1 MRKKI
6 NSRLVLTAIVGIVS
20 TMLLITVVY
29 YDLFCRQIMED
40 LKTYVSFMAHYGFG
54 EELQKSGGIGHSEGL
69 HVTLIN
75 EAGQIVYDNEAGQ
88 TVYDNKENLNER
100 PEIKAAFADGE
111 GQAIRKSGTLDRS
124 TFYYAVRLGDG
135 SVFRVG
141 RESESLYSIFVSA
154 LPSLVMVTCILI
166 VVSMILAHF
175 LTGNLIKPIERL
187 AENLEE
193 QEELTEYEELVPL
206 INMIQQQHKDIIK
219 NARIRQD
226 FTANVSHEL
235 KTPLTSISGYAELI
249 ENGMASEADT
259 VRFAGGIRKS
269 ATRLLTL
276 INDIIRLSELDS
288 TEQTPV
294 FERLNLYQLA
304 ETCVEMLSM
313 NAEKHHVTISL
324 QGMESYINGNRQ
336 MIEELLYNL
345 CDNAIRYNNENGTV
359 KVIIYQRQKQ
369 TILVVKD
376 TGIGIPQEHQE
387 RIFERFYRVDKSRSK
402 STGGTGLGLAIVKH
416 ILVKHNASIELQSEL
431 GKGTVMTV
439 IFPIAFS

>member
-1 MRKKI
+1 MKKKI
-6 NSRLVLTAIVGIVS
+6 NSRLVMTAIVGIVS

-40 LKTYVSFMAHYGFG
+40 LKTYVSFMVHLSLG
-54 EELQKSGGIGHSEGL
+54 EELHNAESIGHIEGL
-69 HVTLIN
+69 HVTLVDNTGHI
-75 EAGQIVYDNEAGQ
+75 IYDNGKGHEE
-88 TVYDNKENLNER
+88 KEL
-100 PEIKAAFADGE
+100 PEVEAAFADGE
-111 GQAIRKSGTLDRS
+111 GQAIRKSLTLDRS

-135 SVFRVG
+135 SVLRVG

-166 VVSMILAHF
+166 VVSMVLAHV

-206 INMIQQQHKDIIK
+206 INMIQEQHKDIIK

-288 TEQTPV
+288 TEQTIV
-294 FERLNLYQLA
+294 FEKLNLYQLA

-359 KVIIYQRQKQ
+359 KVTVYQSQKQ
-369 TILVVKD
+369 TILVVRD
-376 TGIGIPQEHQE
+376 TGIGIPSEHRE

-416 ILVKHNASIELQSEL
+416 ILVKHHASIDLQSEL

-439 IFPIAFS
+439 TFPEIENGFF

>member
-1 MRKKI
+1 MRRKI

-20 TMLLITVVY
+20 TMLLITFVY
-29 YDLFCRQIMED
+29 YDLFCRQIIGD
-40 LKTYVSFMAHYGFG
+40 LQTYVAFLARGSFEEALHETG
-54 EELQKSGGIGHSEGL
+54 ETNYVEGL
-69 HVTLIN
+69 QVTFVN
-75 EAGQIVYDNEAGQ
+75 EAGQILFDNS
-88 TVYDNKENLNER
+88 DNKIGNSER
-100 PEIKAAFADGE
+100 PEIEAAFADGE
-111 GQAIRKSGTLDRS
+111 GQAIRKSFTLDRS
-124 TFYYAVRLGDG
+124 AFFYAVRLEDG
-135 SVFRVG
+135 SVLCVG

-166 VVSMILAHF
+166 LVSMLLAHF
-175 LTGNLIKPIERL
+175 LTGSLIKPIEKL
-187 AENLEE
+187 AENMDD
-193 QEELTEYEELVPL
+193 QGELTEYEELAPL
-206 INMIQQQHKDIIK
+206 INMIQEQHKDIIK
-219 NARIRQD
+219 SSRIRQD

-249 ENGMASEADT
+249 ENGMASADDT

-304 ETCVEMLSM
+304 ETCVEMLSV
-313 NAEKHHVTISL
+313 NAEKHHVTIGF
-324 QGMESYINGNRQ
+324 QGVESYISGNRQ

-359 KVIIYQRQKQ
+359 TVGVYQRGKQ
-369 TILVVKD
+369 TVLVVKD
-376 TGIGIPQEHQE
+376 TGIGISPEHQE

-416 ILVKHNASIELQSEL
+416 ILVKHNASIELQSEV

-439 IFPIAFS
+439 TFPKERI

>member
-1 MRKKI
+1 MKKKI
-6 NSRLVLTAIVGIVS
+6 NSRLVMTAIVGIVS

-40 LKTYVSFMAHYGFG
+40 LKTYVSFMVHLSLG
-54 EELQKSGGIGHSEGL
+54 EELHNAESIGHIEGL
-69 HVTLIN
+69 HVTLVDNTGHI
-75 EAGQIVYDNEAGQ
+75 IYDNGKGHEEKELPEVEA
-88 TVYDNKENLNER
+88 T
-100 PEIKAAFADGE
+100 FADGE
-111 GQAIRKSGTLDRS
+111 GQAIRKSLTLDRS

-135 SVFRVG
+135 SVLRVG

-166 VVSMILAHF
+166 VVSMVLAHV
-175 LTGNLIKPIERL
+175 LTGNLIKPNERL
-187 AENLEE
+187 AEHLEE

-206 INMIQQQHKDIIK
+206 INMIQEQHKDIIK

-288 TEQTPV
+288 TEQTIV
-294 FERLNLYQLA
+294 FEKLNLYQLA

-359 KVIIYQRQKQ
+359 KVTVYQSQKQ
-369 TILVVKD
+369 TILVVRD
-376 TGIGIPQEHQE
+376 TGIGIPSEHRE

-402 STGGTGLGLAIVKH
+402 STSGTGLGLAIVKH
-416 ILVKHNASIELQSEL
+416 ILVKHHASIDLQSEL

-439 IFPIAFS
+439 TFPEIENGFF